1 MSEIYTTTRYD
12 IEQLLSFIE
21 AGSIWL
27 PDLQR
32 PFVWDNTKARNL
44 IDSLYHGYPVGFFL
58 FWKVKSGTE
67 THAIGSEGKSS
78 IPDKVIIDWQ
88 QRLTSL
94 FAVIKWKP
102 VLDLN
107 YKEKYIK
114 LAFNP
119 KTEVI
124 EVYTP
129 AMSGPD
135 WIADISELWKNG
147 TYKTI
152 KDYEGRNELTEEER
166 ENVAGNI
173 QKLYDVKK
181 ISFSALEILD
191 SVEIDEVSEIF
202 VRINSEGKKLN
213 QLDFILTLLSVY
225 WEEGRKEIEDFAYN
239 KNNENKFTHLLE
251 IVPGDIIK
259 ILVSFTFYK
268 WRLRDMYNLLKW
280 RDTTTREFREE
291 LRIERLKKLQEK
303 LKLVLNQTNW
313 NDFFQILVS
322 LGFKNSKVI
331 SSDNNV
337 LYLYNLYLIGKY
349 DFGMEYHELRKYI
362 GKYYAYVVL
371 SAKYNVSVETTL
383 EKELSEIQWLDSKES
398 FINYIETSIS
408 ERLGED
414 FWKTEIINS
423 LKSSSSKNNI
433 YLVYL
438 AGKIRNNTKV
448 FLSDITIGDFLD
460 DKYVDVKKNFLD
472 VHHIFPKNYLH
483 KVYDLS
489 RVSEVNQVANYVY
502 LHYNDNIKIS
512 DLEPREY
519 YKLMSDVYGEE
530 KIKAGL
536 KENDIP
542 ENFYELTY
550 EEFLSQRR
558 RLMADFIRE
567 YFNSL

>member
-32 PFVWDNTKARNL
+32 PFVWKDVQVRKL
-44 IDSLYHGYPVGFFL
+44 LDSLYHGYPVGFFL

-67 THAIGSEGKSS
+67 THTIGSASQAS
-78 IPDKVIIDWQ
+78 IPDKVIIDGQ

-94 FAVIKWKP
+94 FAVIKGKP
-102 VLDLN
+102 VIDIN

-129 AMSGPD
+129 AMSGIE
-135 WIADISELWKNG
+135 WIPDISELWKNG
-147 TYKTI
+147 TYKII
-152 KDYEGRNELTEEER
+152 KDYESKNELTEEER
-166 ENVAGNI
+166 EKVANNI
-173 QKLYDVKK
+173 QRLYDVKK
-181 ISFSALEILD
+181 VSFSALEILD

-202 VRINSEGKKLN
+202 VRINSEWKKLN

-239 KNNENKFTHLLE
+239 KNDENKFTHLLE

-268 WRLRDMYNLLKW
+268 GRLRDMYNLLKW
-280 RDTTTREFREE
+280 RDTTTREFKEE
-291 LRIERLKKLQEK
+291 LRLERLQKLQEK

-331 SSDNNV
+331 SSSNNI
-337 LYLYNLYLIGKY
+337 LYSYNLYLIGKY

-362 GKYYAYVVL
+362 GKYYAYLIL

-383 EKELSEIQWLDSKES
+383 EKELSDIQWLETKES
-398 FINYIETSIS
+398 FIEFIDNTIRDT
-408 ERLGED
+408 LGED
-414 FWKTEIINS
+414 FWNTTIVNN
-423 LKSSSSKNNI
+423 LKSSSSRNNI

-448 FLSDITIGDFLD
+448 FLSDITIWDFLD
-460 DKYVDVKKNFLD
+460 DKYTDVKKNFLD

-519 YKLMSDVYGEE
+519 YRKMSEVYGED
-530 KIKAGL
+530 KIQTGL

-542 ENFYELTY
+542 SNFYELSY
-550 EEFLSQRR
+550 DEFLDQRR
-558 RLMADFIRE
+558 KLMVSFIRE